1 MGNRRYRVGFRVTM
15 HRDQLELPPRWRQPK
30 RVFVNSMSDLFHE
43 AVPGDFILAVF
54 DVIARVKWHT
64 FQVLT
69 KRGDRLA
76 RLATRAE
83 EEQPDMRKD
92 CRTLFALS

>member
-1 MGNRRYRVGFRVTM
+1 MGNRRYRVGFSVTM
-15 HRDQLELPPRWRQPK
+15 HRDQLELPLRWRQPK

-54 DVIARVKWHT
+54 DVMARAKRHT

-69 KRGDRLA
+69 KRADRLA

-83 EEQPDMRKD
+83 EEQPDMWNDR
-92 CRTLFALS
+92 RTLFALN